1 MTGVATSSVEIWDPT
16 LKISDAIP
24 PALRPSSL
32 DGKVLGLLDNT
43 KEKAS
48 IFLAELAERIGA
60 RYDLA
65 QVVHRRKQSYSR
77 TASDEIIAELS
88 ETCDVVITAM
98 GA

>member
-1 MTGVATSSVEIWDPT
+1 MSDATAIEIWDPT
-16 LKISDAIP
+16 LKITDVMA
-24 PALRPSSL
+24 PAPRPASL

-48 IFLAELAERIGA
+48 IFLATLGERIGE

-65 QVVHRRKQSYSR
+65 QVLQRRKASYSR
-77 TASDEIIAELS
+77 TAADDIIAELS

>member
-1 MTGVATSSVEIWDPT
+1 MSDVATVEIWAPT
-16 LKISDAIP
+16 LKISDAVA

-43 KEKAS
+43 KEKAA
-48 IFLAELAERIGA
+48 IFLTTLADGIGK

-65 QVVHRRKQSYSR
+65 RVVQRRKASYSR
-77 TASDEIIAELS
+77 TAADEIIAELS
-88 ETCDVVITAM
+88 ELCDAVITAM

>member
-1 MTGVATSSVEIWDPT
+1 MSDVATVEIWDPT
-16 LKISDAIP
+16 LKISDAVA

-43 KEKAS
+43 KEKAA
-48 IFLAELAERIGA
+48 IFLTTLADGIGK

-65 QVVHRRKQSYSR
+65 RVVQRRKASYSR
-77 TASDEIIAELS
+77 TAADEIIAELS
-88 ETCDVVITAM
+88 ESCDAVITAM

>member
-1 MTGVATSSVEIWDPT
+1 MSHVATVEIWDPT

-24 PALRPSSL
+24 LAPRPPALN
-32 DGKVLGLLDNT
+32 GKVLELLDNT
-43 KEKAS
+43 KEKAAL
-48 IFLAELAERIGA
+48 FLTTLAERIGE

-65 QVVHRRKQSYSR
+65 SVIQRRKASYSR

-88 ETCDVVITAM
+88 ETCDAVITAM

>member
-1 MTGVATSSVEIWDPT
+1 MTEAATVEIWDPT
-16 LKISDAIP
+16 LKISDVIP
-24 PALRPSSL
+24 PAPRPLSL

-43 KEKAS
+43 KEKAG
-48 IFLAELAERIGA
+48 IFLNALAERIGE

-65 QVVHRRKQSYSR
+65 RVFQRRKASYSR